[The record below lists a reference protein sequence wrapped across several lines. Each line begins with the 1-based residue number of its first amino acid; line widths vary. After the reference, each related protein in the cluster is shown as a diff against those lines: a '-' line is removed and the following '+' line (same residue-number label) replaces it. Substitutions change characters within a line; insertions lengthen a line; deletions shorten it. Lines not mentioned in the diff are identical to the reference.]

1 MKSIPV
7 LALVAVVASCRLDT
21 FFRGSGGGAPPVA
34 GPPAGLRFTDQ
45 PQTTHARKTLPPVRV
60 AVHDD
65 QGNVVAGFGGVVGL
79 TIDSDTGGV
88 SLGDTTTVAAA
99 NGIATF
105 RHLRIDKAGAGYRLV
120 ASAPGTALAPVKS
133 QAFAILPPLTGNITV
148 TTTTAGSNL
157 PSGYTVTVD
166 DSISQAIG
174 INAVVTFVGL
184 AAGNHVVALGGVTPS
199 CTIGGANPDS
209 VSVSGGETAQA
220 SFAISCAAPPPPPPP
235 PPATGSLTV
244 TTTTTGSSVPAGY
257 TLTLDTG
264 QSGTIGANAS
274 VTAAGIPAGDRTLT
288 LSGVPS
294 NCTLASPNPQIVA
307 ITAGATTRASFAISC
322 AAAGP

>member
-34 GPPAGLRFTDQ
+34 GPPAGLRFTDK
-45 PQTTHARKTLPPVRV
+45 PQ
-60 AVHDD
+60 
-65 QGNVVAGFGGVVGL
+65 
-79 TIDSDTGGV
+79 
-88 SLGDTTTVAAA
+88 
-99 NGIATF
+99 
-105 RHLRIDKAGAGYRLV
+105 
-120 ASAPGTALAPVKS
+120 
-133 QAFAILPPLTGNITV
+133 

-166 DSISQAIG
+166 DSISQVIG

-257 TLTLDTG
+257 T
-264 QSGTIGANAS
+264 
-274 VTAAGIPAGDRTLT
+274 
-288 LSGVPS
+288 
-294 NCTLASPNPQIVA
+294 
-307 ITAGATTRASFAISC
+307 
-322 AAAGP
+322 